1 MHLGPLTDLY
11 GTPGAPKRAHFGPEW
26 PFWGPGGPRRAPGGQ
41 IWSRLP
47 PIGPSGLDS
56 CSLTWYRAPSGP
68 PGALKGPVLA
78 QTPLLETLRFWE
90 GLEGSDLV
98 PDAPDCLAWIQLM
111 VTTHFDLVSGP
122 FRPLGTKSGPL
133 GPSEVPNST
142 FYGQNRPF
150 LPVFDRFLKLGGS
163 IWAITVLDK
172 QSIPLQCSGHP
183 TSPYLKQKMSHTM
196 LCR

>member
-1 MHLGPLTDLY
+1 M
-11 GTPGAPKRAHFGPEW
+11 
-26 PFWGPGGPRRAPGGQ
+26 
-41 IWSRLP
+41 P
-47 PIGPSGLDS
+47 PIVLPGFNSWSPHT
-56 CSLTWYRAPSGP
+56 LTWYRAPSGP

-122 FRPLGTKSGPL
+122 FGPVGTKSGPL
-133 GPSEVPNST
+133 EPSEVPNST

-150 LPVFDRFLKLGGS
+150 LPVFDRFLKLGDS
-163 IWAITVLDK
+163 ICAITVLDK
-172 QSIPLQCSGHP
+172 QSIPLPCSGP
-183 TSPYLKQKMSHTM
+183 PASLYLKQKMSHTK
-196 LCR
+196 LCRGNLGIRDILGQKGPFLSPRGPRRGLIPGQSVW